1 MNSMN
6 QMRQRIKVAEVD
18 VEDVHSEADIVR
30 TTYTMPLVESEAID
44 ALRKRIAKEN
54 GEILNRSEV
63 VRIGLLALHGMSNSK
78 IKNLLADLER
88 YRPGRRKKED

>member
-6 QMRQRIKVAEVD
+6 QMRQRIKVVD
-18 VEDVHSEADIVR
+18 VEDVHSEVDIVR
-30 TTYTMPLVESEAID
+30 TTYTMPLAESEAID
-44 ALRKRIAKEN
+44 VLRKRIAKEN

-78 IKNLLADLER
+78 IKNLLVDLER